1 MIEAPDAE
9 KHPSNS
15 RIHHVDGYSDTEN
28 MWEKVWSL
36 ERQEAPQF
44 KNLNHRSEFLFNV
57 NENKQFKVK
66 RNALYKKVVKEL

>member
-1 MIEAPDAE
+1 MIEAPEGE
-9 KHPSNS
+9 KQASNS

-44 KNLNHRSEFLFNV
+44 KNLNHRSEFLSM
-57 NENKQFKVK
+57 
-66 RNALYKKVVKEL
+66 